1 MKTAPPL
8 LKALL
13 VCFVLIASAAACCK
27 HKNEPDPL
35 PPTEKDTQRGFSQKT
50 DDVVVE
56 MPEEV
61 VYVKEDVNN
70 TLQSYNAET
79 GTISFSN
86 SDELER
92 QNIKA
97 GDILYSAQRTEIAPD
112 GYSLRVTGVSRQGNT
127 VTYQTEPAS
136 VLEVFD
142 HLEETGT
149 LKVGDLKSE
158 DIKVYSLI
166 ARGGEDPK
174 TKGLEISTDF
184 GIENFSSTWDE
195 TSFDWVFYRQYC
207 SSNPNKVAYEAKL
220 KVIFQHESYED
231 KSSVLIDVGH
241 IVLFSMMKMGVTAVV
256 TLETGDDLSET
267 ETAIEW
273 KNVQNN
279 LVDKKYDLFKFPI
292 VLGWA
297 NLVVNPSIVCTFQF
311 GLGASGNL
319 TFEAGFKDQVMAFNV
334 ENVGYFMPE
343 FLKNSYI
350 RSVSNGHP
358 EMRMKAEAEV
368 SAYAS
373 VGPGLRIEIPALQ
386 IKEDGEWQSSYVGAY
401 VLGTLRGHADVNV
414 ELDPLSGG
422 MSINSYGDGE
432 AALELALQGKIGF
445 NKLTTGDIDLR
456 VDILSKTLGD
466 WSWSYFLESPTPYN
480 LNTKIDG
487 NKATFSWD
495 SRPTGMMSPVY
506 DIYLDVGEGYVL
518 YQAAWKQKSFVYTSE
533 KDGVYNW
540 KVVARTANGREY
552 PCAQEQEFTILGNT
566 TLKTLEPE
574 IDVRQRKVVVPVSF
588 STKNKVKNYGVAFCD
603 NEDFS
608 GGWEEEPGTGIGYKF
623 SVERH
628 VPNHT
633 TLYARG
639 YLMVELEGNTSD
651 SNQYHK
657 FYGNV
662 VKIVVDEEDAKAL
675 IRVSEDSAPF
685 GEVEVGKTATL
696 TRTVYN
702 DGTADLVISS
712 VTCSAE
718 AFTPSW
724 RSATIKPGKSQDITI
739 TFKPTEAKDYS
750 GKMVLKSNASN
761 APEASFTIGGKGVAA
776 AEAKLKVSRTF
787 LEFEETT
794 VGQSSTLDWT
804 ITNVGNAKL
813 TVSSLTV
820 PSGFSTDFSGWSSKS
835 LEPNESHTF
844 KVTFKPTE
852 AKDYSGKMVFKS
864 NASNAQEASFS
875 VGGKGVVPAEAKL
888 KVSRTFLE
896 FEDTQVG
903 QRSQLDW
910 TITNIGNATLT
921 VSSLKTPSG
930 FSTDF
935 SSWSSKS
942 LEPNE
947 SHTFKVTFK
956 PTEAKTYS
964 GKMVLKSNAVN
975 AQEAS
980 FSVGGKGIAAPVKML
995 KSLALSTNYPK
1006 AYFSDVSL
1014 NFSYDSQ
1021 ERLTSVGDGMYTF
1034 RYSGNTMTFSDNG
1047 SAQLNSSGQFSSITW
1062 RGATYKFKYDSQGRL
1077 TSLNDSGMQINYRW
1091 SGNDIYSITY
1101 SDGTTEMNPHFQPS
1115 PYMAPDKGVDVN
1127 LIMRIFLNEIGFE
1140 GVLPDGNCFPMM
1152 PGLIGKRSEHIL
1164 GLQINDTESVTGWD
1178 INAYNSQY
1186 KGSDGQ
1192 WHKLDYSVLE
1202 NWPEGTGSF
1211 EVKGSNVP
1219 YKLECKPWVWTAD
1232 SSGAVTK
1239 AVWPVVQ
1246 YVASVTATMDVSR
1259 DYDYNGDGRINSEDL
1274 PTIRFRN
1281 VKVSGSSSQKNYSFT
1296 FTYGY

>member
-1 MKTAPPL
+1 MKTAPSL

-13 VCFVLIASAAACCK
+13 VCFVLIVAATACCK
-27 HKNEPDPL
+27 HQNEPDPL

-50 DDVVVE
+50 EDVVVE

-61 VYVKEDVNN
+61 VYVKEDVNK

-86 SDELER
+86 SEELER

-149 LKVGDLKSE
+149 LKVGDLKPE

-174 TKGLEISTDF
+174 TKSLDISTEF

-220 KVIFQHESYED
+220 KFILQHEFYED
-231 KSSVLIDVGH
+231 KSTVLIDVGH
-241 IVLFSMMKMGVTAVV
+241 IVLFSMIKMGVTAVV

-279 LVDKKYDLFKFPI
+279 LVDKKYDLLIMPI
-292 VLGWA
+292 VLGFA
-297 NLVVNPSIVCTFQF
+297 NLAVNPSIVCTFQF

-401 VLGTLRGHADVNV
+401 VLGTLRGHANVNV
-414 ELDPLSGG
+414 EMDPLSGG
-422 MSINSYGDGE
+422 LSINSYGDGE

-456 VDILSKTLGD
+456 IDVLSKKLGE
-466 WSWSYFLESPTPYN
+466 WSWSYFMESPTPYN

-518 YQAAWKQKSFVYTSE
+518 YQSAWKQKSFVYTSE
-533 KDGVYNW
+533 KDGVYRW

-566 TLKTLEPE
+566 TLNTLEPE

-724 RSATIKPGKSQDITI
+724 RSTTIKPGKSQDITI
-739 TFKPTEAKDYS
+739 TFKPTEAKRYS
-750 GKMVLKSNASN
+750 SKMEFTCNADN
-761 APEASFTIGGKGVAA
+761 AGDVVITVSGTGVSS
-776 AEAKLKVSRTF
+776 AEAKLKVSRTY
-787 LEFEETT
+787 LEFEDTQ
-794 VGQSSTLDWT
+794 VGQSSQLEWT

-813 TVSSLTV
+813 TVSSLTA
-820 PSGFSTDFSGWSSKS
+820 PEGFSTDFSSWSSKS
-835 LEPNESHTF
+835 LGPNESHTF
-844 KVTFKPTE
+844 NVTFKPTE
-852 AKDYSGKMVFKS
+852 AKDYSGKMVLDS
-864 NASNAQEASFS
+864 NASNNQNASFTI
-875 VGGKGVVPAEAKL
+875 GGKGVAAAGEPKIGISPTSVQFGEVTVNTTAESEITITNKGDAPLVFSSISNQDAFTTDFGSWSSKTLEAGQSRKL
-888 KVSRTFLE
+888 KVFFKPAAARSYSASISIKTNASNAPDVALPVSGTGVAGAKISTSSTIIE
-896 FEDTQVG
+896 FPT
-903 QRSQLDW
+903 
-910 TITNIGNATLT
+910 TLT
-921 VSSLKTPSG
+921 GLIEEVYWIIYNTGTDWLEVSSVTVPNG

-935 SSWSSKS
+935 SEWSPKRVAPGR
-942 LEPNE
+942 E
-947 SHTFKVTFK
+947 HWFKVRFT
-956 PTEAKTYS
+956 PSQAKSYS
-964 GKMVLKSNAVN
+964 GKLVIKSNAVN
-975 AQEAS
+975 APEAS
-980 FSVGGKGIAAPVKML
+980 FVIQGKGATASYPTPKKVDLGLSVKWATFNLGAQTASGSGYLFTWGDPEPKTKYYGDQLWSLYKWCKGEEGTLTKYCNDSSWGYNGYTDDLTVLVPQDDAAHVHL
-995 KSLALSTNYPK
+995 
-1006 AYFSDVSL
+1006 
-1014 NFSYDSQ
+1014 
-1021 ERLTSVGDGMYTF
+1021 GDGWRIPTNEEWAEL
-1034 RYSGNTMTFSDNG
+1034 RNNCDWKWVTVSGVEG
-1047 SAQLNSSGQFSSITW
+1047 
-1062 RGATYKFKYDSQGRL
+1062 YKVSNKKNP
-1077 TSLNDSGMQINYRW
+1077 SLY
-1091 SGNDIYSITY
+1091 
-1101 SDGTTEMNPHFQPS
+1101 
-1115 PYMAPDKGVDVN
+1115 
-1127 LIMRIFLNEIGFE
+1127 IFL
-1140 GVLPDGNCFPMM
+1140 PAM
-1152 PGLIGKRSEHIL
+1152 HY
-1164 GLQINDTESVTGWD
+1164 W
-1178 INAYNSQY
+1178 
-1186 KGSDGQ
+1186 
-1192 WHKLDYSVLE
+1192 
-1202 NWPEGTGSF
+1202 
-1211 EVKGSNVP
+1211 
-1219 YKLECKPWVWTAD
+1219 
-1232 SSGAVTK
+1232 
-1239 AVWPVVQ
+1239 
-1246 YVASVTATMDVSR
+1246 
-1259 DYDYNGDGRINSEDL
+1259 
-1274 PTIRFRN
+1274 
-1281 VKVSGSSSQKNYSFT
+1281 SSSLGKSAPCYAFNAWYTSEYIQWSQHGRYMLDVIRPVCE
-1296 FTYGY
+1296 

>member
-1 MKTAPPL
+1 MKTAPSL

-13 VCFVLIASAAACCK
+13 VCFVLIVTAAACCK

-50 DDVVVE
+50 EDVVVE

-61 VYVKEDVNN
+61 VYVKEDVNK

-86 SDELER
+86 SEELER

-149 LKVGDLKSE
+149 LKVGDLKPE

-174 TKGLEISTDF
+174 TKSLDISTEF
-184 GIENFSSTWDE
+184 GIENFTSTWDE

-220 KVIFQHESYED
+220 KFILQHEFYED
-231 KSSVLIDVGH
+231 KSTVLIDVGH
-241 IVLFSMMKMGVTAVV
+241 IVLFSMIKMGVTAVV

-279 LVDKKYDLFKFPI
+279 LVDKKYDLLIMPI
-292 VLGWA
+292 VLGFA
-297 NLVVNPSIVCTFQF
+297 NLAVNPSIVCTFQF

-401 VLGTLRGHADVNV
+401 VLGTLRGHANVNV
-414 ELDPLSGG
+414 EMDPLSGG
-422 MSINSYGDGE
+422 LSINSYGDGE

-456 VDILSKTLGD
+456 IDVLSKKLGE
-466 WSWSYFLESPTPYN
+466 WSWSYFMESPTPYN

-495 SRPTGMMSPVY
+495 SQPTGMMSPVY

-518 YQAAWKQKSFVYTSE
+518 YQSAWKQKSFVYTSE
-533 KDGVYNW
+533 KDGVYRW

-566 TLKTLEPE
+566 TLNTLEPE

-662 VKIVVDEEDAKAL
+662 VKIVVDEDA
-675 IRVSEDSAPF
+675 P
-685 GEVEVGKTATL
+685 
-696 TRTVYN
+696 
-702 DGTADLVISS
+702 
-712 VTCSAE
+712 AE
-718 AFTPSW
+718 AKLKVSRTYLEFEDTQVGQSSTLDWTITNVGNAKLTVSSFTVPSGFSTDFSSW
-724 RSATIKPGKSQDITI
+724 SSKSLSPNESHTFKV

-761 APEASFTIGGKGVAA
+761 APEASFTIGGKGV
-776 AEAKLKVSRTF
+776 ESSKVLLGWDPMEMDF
-787 LEFEETT
+787 HDVA
-794 VGQSSTLDWT
+794 VGKTSQRDWK
-804 ITNVGNAKL
+804 ITNLGNARMEVYDI
-813 TVSSLTV
+813 VS
-820 PSGFSTDFSGWSSKS
+820 PDGFSTNFSGWSKRY
-835 LEPNESHTF
+835 LEPGESHTF
-844 KVTFKPTE
+844 QVSFTPSQAKV
-852 AKDYSGKMVFKS
+852 YSGKIIFKS
-864 NASNAQEASFS
+864 NTTGYPEAYFNVRGEGYIEDHSQAIVEASATKVNFGNVNVGETAERS
-875 VGGKGVVPAEAKL
+875 VILKNKG
-888 KVSRTFLE
+888 
-896 FEDTQVG
+896 D
-903 QRSQLDW
+903 
-910 TITNIGNATLT
+910 ATLEIRSIHC
-921 VSSLKTPSG
+921 VG
-930 FSTDF
+930 NFSTNFD
-935 SSWSSKS
+935 SWSSKTIGV
-942 LEPNE
+942 NE
-947 SHTFKVTFK
+947 SKTLKIYFT
-956 PTEAKTYS
+956 PTEDTYYT
-964 GKMVLKSNAVN
+964 GH
-975 AQEAS
+975 
-980 FSVGGKGIAAPVKML
+980 IAI
-995 KSLALSTNYPK
+995 STNAANVEGGLLY
-1006 AYFSDVSL
+1006 V
-1014 NFSYDSQ
+1014 NF
-1021 ERLTSVGDGMYTF
+1021 
-1034 RYSGNTMTFSDNG
+1034 
-1047 SAQLNSSGQFSSITW
+1047 
-1062 RGATYKFKYDSQGRL
+1062 
-1077 TSLNDSGMQINYRW
+1077 
-1091 SGNDIYSITY
+1091 
-1101 SDGTTEMNPHFQPS
+1101 
-1115 PYMAPDKGVDVN
+1115 
-1127 LIMRIFLNEIGFE
+1127 
-1140 GVLPDGNCFPMM
+1140 
-1152 PGLIGKRSEHIL
+1152 
-1164 GLQINDTESVTGWD
+1164 
-1178 INAYNSQY
+1178 
-1186 KGSDGQ
+1186 
-1192 WHKLDYSVLE
+1192 
-1202 NWPEGTGSF
+1202 EGTGTAVSQAPAGAVDLGIIF
-1211 EVKGSNVP
+1211 KRADGSTYNLYWAECNLGASKPEDPGDYYAWGETEVKSDYSWKN
-1219 YKLECKPWVWTAD
+1219 YKWAARGDEQR
-1232 SSGAVTK
+1232 VTK
-1239 AVWPVVQ
+1239 YCQ
-1246 YVASVTATMDVSR
+1246 NASWAIGYWAGPGSPDGKENSLDPEDDAAHVRLGGKWRIPTMYEINALRNSCEYSYTNKNGKKGFILKSKINGKTIFIPESGCWRGTTHHNYYPDRDTFCYAYFWSATLCDPIR
-1259 DYDYNGDGRINSEDL
+1259 AWADRHDYISVDGSGLSYGDYNGERSEGI
-1274 PTIRFRN
+1274 PIRP
-1281 VKVSGSSSQKNYSFT
+1281 VSE
-1296 FTYGY
+1296 